1 MANYYFVATLLPQL
15 KVGSPPE
22 IGSRELDFILRQN
35 LTPADFEKV
44 GIIRR
49 LVDIDNIRELL
60 QKQPLEPG
68 GNLDAYELEEA
79 LLFKTNLPS
88 YIIQFFERYQ
98 TPKEQLEHF
107 PELLR
112 SYFEIESKRQTGFLA
127 DYLTF
132 EWQWRLV
139 FVALRAKELDRD
151 LKYEFRLEDPE
162 DPFVGQIIAQNE
174 SSSFD
179 PPAPY
184 AGLKALFESRKTA
197 PLDLYQALSE
207 WRFSRIEETIEWEH
221 FSLNRILGY
230 VAELEICEK
239 WLELDKRKGIKIL
252 QEMIEK

>member
-1 MANYYFVATLLPQL
+1 MANYYFVATLLPPL

-35 LTPADFEKV
+35 LAPADFEKV

-49 LVDIDNIRELL
+49 LVDIENLRATI
-60 QKQPLEPG
+60 QKQPLEAG

-79 LLFKTNLPS
+79 LLFKKNLPS
-88 YIIQFFERYQ
+88 YVLEFLDQY
-98 TPKEQLEHF
+98 PDANKQLEYF
-107 PELLR
+107 PELIR
-112 SYFEIESKRQTGFLA
+112 SYFAIESKHQSGFLA

-151 LKYEFRLEDPE
+151 LKQEFRFEDSE
-162 DPFVGQIIAQNE
+162 DQFVAQILAQNE

-184 AGLKALFESRKTA
+184 NGLKALFESRKTS
-197 PLDLYQALSE
+197 PLALYQALSE
-207 WRFSRIEETIEWEH
+207 WRFMRIEESIEWEH

-239 WLELDKRKGIKIL
+239 WLELDKRKGLQIL
-252 QEMIEK
+252 QEMIET